1 MVALDLPMPAERI
14 YAHPAVRMDAGRVA
28 LKRGP
33 LVYCVEEADNP
44 QGPVQR
50 IKLPRRSEIKA
61 EQRDDLFD
69 GIVTLSA
76 DAMRLDDGDWGDT
89 LYRTEPPAEA
99 PATLTALPYYL
110 WNNRQ
115 KGSMMVWLA
124 EA

>member
-1 MVALDLPMPAERI
+1 M
-14 YAHPAVRMDAGRVA
+14 
-28 LKRGP
+28 
-33 LVYCVEEADNP
+33 
-44 QGPVQR
+44 QR
-50 IKLPRRSEIKA
+50 LKLPRGAEIKA

-76 DAMRLDDGDWGDT
+76 DAVRLDDGGWGDT
-89 LYRTEPPAEA
+89 LYRTRAAAEE

-110 WNNRQ
+110 WNNRE